1 MRILIA
7 DRSSDNRDAIIT
19 AFKGNNSSV
28 RVVEVDNGID
38 CLEKLKRNDFDLAF
52 VDVDMPR
59 IGGMEILS
67 LAGQKG
73 FRTFIVIMSLD
84 LKADMLAAVR
94 QLKAYDFLP
103 KPFSVGAAR
112 KVFENYLTLT
122 RRLSVLVVDDIAQ
135 TRKIVS
141 KVLEQSRFNLRMDE
155 AEGGAEALD
164 WSTTRHYDLA
174 FLDWNMPR
182 VDGIE
187 TLKKLRNTNPNIK
200 AVLMTAARP
209 EELTNEVREARFNA
223 ILHKPFFPH
232 DIDSILS
239 KLYNLTSRHLGS
251 AAQDKPAQNKSA

>member
-7 DRSSDNRDAIIT
+7 DRSSDNREAIIS
-19 AFKGNNSSV
+19 AFKGVNSSV
-28 RVVEVDNGID
+28 RVLEVDNGVD

-94 QLKAYDFLP
+94 QLRAYDFLP
-103 KPFSVGAAR
+103 KPLTVGSAR
-112 KVFENYLTLT
+112 KVFENYTVLT
-122 RRLSVLVVDDIAQ
+122 RRLSVLVVDDIPV

-155 AEGGAEALD
+155 AEGGKEAVD

-174 FLDWNMPR
+174 FLDWNMP
-182 VDGIE
+182 E
-187 TLKKLRNTNPNIK
+187 STALKL
-200 AVLMTAARP
+200 
-209 EELTNEVREARFNA
+209 
-223 ILHKPFFPH
+223 
-232 DIDSILS
+232 
-239 KLYNLTSRHLGS
+239 
-251 AAQDKPAQNKSA
+251 